1 MKEIAWEG
9 YLFSQPDSAF
19 YFAQLEYDLA
29 SSINNKNSMA
39 DALNTQGV
47 SFAIIANYNEA
58 LIYYKKSLN
67 FYEET
72 GDKIGIASMINNIGL
87 NYNYQSNYEEALIYY
102 KKSLKIYEEIGDK
115 KGIAT
120 ASNNIGLNYNY
131 QSNYEEALIYYEK
144 SLKVYEEIGDKKGNS
159 DTYNNIGLILH
170 EQDNFKE
177 ALIYYKKSLK
187 IKEGIGDKKGMSSCY
202 NNIGLIYN
210 DQGNYEK
217 ALIYYKKSLKIEEE
231 LGNEKGI
238 AETLHNIGIIYKT
251 HRDYDKAI
259 EFYKRSL
266 IIREKINDKKG
277 FAVSLN
283 AIGLI
288 YENQGK
294 YKEALDNYNKSL
306 AIQQE
311 IGNLHGIAHTY
322 NNIGVLYKEQKEY
335 QKAMDYYMKSLKICE
350 EIGSGT
356 IISNILGNIGML
368 FYQQNNYQQA
378 QKYAHRSLALAKKV
392 NALENIEFNS
402 NLLYLIYKKTHK
414 DSKALEMLEL
424 YNKTKDTLAKMDLND
439 LLLKEKVKQEYEVK
453 IYKDSIENLI
463 DITQK
468 NEKLAKINADLQI
481 KKDQQIMLFGG
492 LGLVILFSLFI
503 FNRYRITHQQKKV
516 IQGQHQEL
524 EHNHSVLEEAHKDIT
539 DSIVYAKRIQDATLT
554 STSYIKDVLPQS
566 FLYFNPKE
574 LVSGDFYWVFNN
586 EDDVF
591 FTVADCTGH
600 GVPGAFMSM
609 IGNSLLNEM
618 IIENDIRDTNLIMDN
633 VSNKIKISLDQKGEQ
648 GQSRDGM
655 DMVLCRLNKKNK
667 ELMFTG
673 AKNPLFLIRDGEVLE
688 YKGDKRPIGYYLG
701 ENILFTSKKIKLKN
715 NDMIYIFSDGFSDQ
729 FGGEKGKKY
738 KAENFK
744 RFLLTIVDKDMDT
757 QQNLLSEEFDR
768 WKGDLEQLDDVCVMG
783 VRV

>member
-1 MKEIAWEG
+1 MQKLYLFFIALFIGCSSIAQVNLDSLWSVWNDNTQADTSRLKAIHKIAWDG
-9 YLFSQPDSAF
+9 YLFSNPDSAF
-19 YFAQLEYDLA
+19 YFAQDQYGLA
-29 SSINNKNSMA
+29 KSVNNKNSMA

-47 SFAIIANYNEA
+47 SFAIRANYKDA
-58 LIYYKKSLN
+58 LIYYKKSLKI
-67 FYEET
+67 YEET
-72 GDKIGIASMINNIGL
+72 GDKKGIASMINNIGL

-102 KKSLKIYEEIGDK
+102 KKSLKIYEEIGD
-115 KGIAT
+115 
-120 ASNNIGLNYNY
+120 N
-131 QSNYEEALIYYEK
+131 
-144 SLKVYEEIGDKKGNS
+144 KGNS

-170 EQDNFKE
+170 KQDNFKE
-177 ALIYYKKSLK
+177 ALICYKKSLK

-210 DQGNYEK
+210 DQGNYEE

-231 LGNEKGI
+231 LGNKKGI
-238 AETLHNIGIIYKT
+238 AETLHNIGNIYKT

-378 QKYAHRSLALAKKV
+378 QDYAHRSLALANKV

-414 DSKALEMLEL
+414 DSKALGMLEL
-424 YNKTKDTLAKMDLND
+424 YNETKDTLAKMDLND
-439 LLLKEKVKQEYEVK
+439 LLLKEKVKKEYEVK
-453 IYKDSIENLI
+453 IYKDSIGNLI
-463 DITQK
+463 NI
-468 NEKLAKINADLQI
+468 NKLADKDAALQS
-481 KKDQQIMLFGG
+481 KKDQQTFL
-492 LGLVILFSLFI
+492 LVCFVLVLVFSIFI
-503 FNRYRITHQQKKV
+503 FNRFRITNRQKKV
-516 IQGQHQEL
+516 IQDQHQEL

-554 STSYIKDVLPQS
+554 STLYIKDVLHQS

-586 EDDVF
+586 ADEVF

-618 IIENDIRDTNLIMDN
+618 IIENNIRDTNLIMDN
-633 VSNKIKISLDQKGEQ
+633 VSNKVKISLDQKGEQ

-655 DMVLCRLNKKNK
+655 DMVLCRLNKKTN

-673 AKNPLFLIRDGEVLE
+673 AKNSLFLIRDGEIIE
-688 YKGDKRPIGYYLG
+688 YKGDKRPVGYYLG
-701 ENILFTSKKIKLKN
+701 ENIEFTSQKIKLKK
-715 NDMIYIFSDGFSDQ
+715 NDLLYIFSDGFSDQ

-738 KAENFK
+738 KAAKFK
-744 RFLLTIVDKDMDT
+744 RFLLSISDKDIEI
-757 QQNLLSEEFDR
+757 QRNLLGEEFDR
-768 WKGDLEQLDDVCVMG
+768 WKGNLEQIDDVCLMG